1 MPNTVVFRGLAQE
14 QADAVKP
21 DHPESGPAPV
31 SSIPESPPATK
42 PATPVPGSLP
52 FDQITQFI
60 TGLVKT
66 AKPIGRKF
74 KGVRS
79 LGILPGGQLIFNSE
93 LQLDTDGSDV
103 GAGDQTHQD
112 QTSYRYANGSSINA
126 NKVPFFVLPQKSR
139 WVTDLGI
146 KLGDIGVVNYKDKLA
161 FAVFADFGPQTKL
174 GEGSIE
180 LHRRLGFERVKN
192 NKIRDVGIG
201 RGVIT
206 IVFPGSRLGSRPRD
220 EASLLDL
227 IQSRGKAKFAQL
239 GGALPAE
246 PAVA

>member
-1 MPNTVVFRGLAQE
+1 MARRANIIPDGALF
-14 QADAVKP
+14 AVQVTHP
-21 DHPESGPAPV
+21 DGPAAAGPGLV
-31 SSIPESPPATK
+31 SPG
-42 PATPVPGSLP
+42 PGSLP

-60 TGLVKT
+60 TGLVKN
-66 AKPIGRKF
+66 AKPIGRNF

-79 LGILPGGQLIFNSE
+79 LGILPGGQLIFDSE

-112 QTSYRYANGSSINA
+112 QTSYRYADGRSINA